1 MAMSRS
7 RIRIRIRIKTVIISA
22 VSGIALLMAAMI
34 IARSFV
40 FEPLIIKGPS
50 MRPTIMQGDRI
61 LVSKLTY
68 KFRKPSRGDI
78 IAFKIGLR
86 RLVKR
91 VVGLPGDVI
100 EIRNGLLYRDGEAL
114 ANEPQVALYRHP
126 RRRSHRIRTVKDK
139 HVFVIGDNSSLSV
152 DSRDF
157 GTISYEDII
166 GKAVFIY
173 SPLKRIGKLK

>member
-1 MAMSRS
+1 MVMSRN
-7 RIRIRIRIKTVIISA
+7 RIRIKIVILSA
-22 VSGIALLMAAMI
+22 VSGIAILMAAMV
-34 IARSFV
+34 IARSLV
-40 FEPLIIKGPS
+40 FELLIINGPS

-68 KFRKPSRGDI
+68 KLRKPSRGDI
-78 IAFKIGLR
+78 IAFRMGLR

-100 EIRNGLLYRDGEAL
+100 EIRDGLLYRDGEVF
-114 ANEPQVALYRHP
+114 ANKPQVALHRHP
-126 RRRSHRIRTVKDK
+126 RRRSHRLRTVKDK

-173 SPLKRIGKLK
+173 SPLKRIGRLK